1 MRYVILGCDKFR
13 QLSYVQ
19 AILGALVSGEVRYVV
34 LRLLGC
40 DMLRLAEIG
49 SDGVS

>member
-1 MRYVILGCDKFR
+1 R

-34 LRLLGC
+34 LRSVKTVVFGSSMLG
-40 DMLRLAEIG
+40 
-49 SDGVS
+49 